1 MHLASERCRLRMGAD
16 MKVPHGPG
24 SRLCRRPRLLPSRHG
39 PALREMASPGRAC
52 SHMGGICRRQLDHE
66 SGGWAGHWSTRFIS
80 MPGSWNKR
88 WCLFAPVDLRGPLP
102 IELRDEAAAPGDG
115 IVAEPV
121 PHRIHRLVDLA
132 CPSHLFH
139 PSQKPWNFASPP
151 DTLSGMHKIIE
162 IFADR
167 AALHTE
173 ILALRQQVA
182 VLKRKRPRPSLRKAD
197 RVFWVILSCLWPG
210 WRHALVIVRPETV
223 IGWHRKGFR
232 LFWTWK
238 SRRGKPGRPPV
249 SREIRHL
256 VRRMSRE
263 NTRWGAPR
271 IHGELLKLGFSISQ
285 AAVSKYMVRY
295 PSPPSQSWRTF
306 LTNHAD
312 CLASIDFFVVPTA
325 TFHLLFG
332 FIVLHHER
340 RQIDAFRC
348 HGEPDDG
355 VGRTA
360 DPRGIPVGHGAAVPD
375 PRPGRR
381 IRAIVPLDRD
391 GDGRGRGRYGATEPV
406 AKSVCGT
413 PDRQREARMPG
424 PFDHPQ
430 RAAFAAHSWLIP
442 RLLSRFKDPLVARQ
456 GHTGWT
462 TRSAGRVRNG
472 RFLAQGRRSASS
484 LRTPRGL
491 TTRARIRSIPLCG
504 DVDAA
509 GIRMP
514 LHRFAGTIRR
524 NKHRDDRAHGR
535 LQNPL
540 AQNDVRAG
548 EPSRRWEARWNK
560 WKGQRICAAS
570 KAGSVRS

>member
-1 MHLASERCRLRMGAD
+1 
-16 MKVPHGPG
+16 
-24 SRLCRRPRLLPSRHG
+24 
-39 PALREMASPGRAC
+39 
-52 SHMGGICRRQLDHE
+52 
-66 SGGWAGHWSTRFIS
+66 
-80 MPGSWNKR
+80 
-88 WCLFAPVDLRGPLP
+88 
-102 IELRDEAAAPGDG
+102 
-115 IVAEPV
+115 
-121 PHRIHRLVDLA
+121 
-132 CPSHLFH
+132 
-139 PSQKPWNFASPP
+139 
-151 DTLSGMHKIIE
+151 MHKIIE

-238 SRRGKPGRPPV
+238 SRRRKPGRPPV

-295 PSPPSQSWRTF
+295 PSPPSQSWWTF

-340 RQIDAFRC
+340 RQIVHFGVTANPTMAWVAQQIREAF
-348 HGEPDDG
+348 PW
-355 VGRTA
+355 
-360 DPRGIPVGHGAAVPD
+360 GHGAAVPD

-472 RFLAQGRRSASS
+472 RFLAQGRRSAPS

-491 TTRARIRSIPLCG
+491 TTPARIRLIPLCG
-504 DVDAA
+504 NVDAA

-535 LQNPL
+535 LQKSTGSKMMSVPESRAVVGRHDGINGRDSVPGGRL
-540 AQNDVRAG
+540 DLRVSPAIYGVVTLLNGRAANWHRTQAQ
-548 EPSRRWEARWNK
+548 
-560 WKGQRICAAS
+560 AA
-570 KAGSVRS
+570 AVTVCHRPIAWLRNWRNVFREIR